1 MDKKWIDEAVEQY
14 MSEDGDCDYEWHN
27 ISDLLNKS
35 KDVTVEDLRKLTVWE
50 DSRVLASLI
59 SHPACDIQLIQDL
72 NVKEVDAMHDIH
84 TAILF
89 SPLCTP
95 ELRSYILST
104 DQKFW
109 SHLPQDEIKRRKK
122 VLEQAYKDNPE
133 DVIVR
138 RALGWIKSKE
148 GNRKE
153 ALAIW
158 GVSEPS
164 SKYMTEGLW
173 KYEKPSPKKF
183 KTPKGMDLFELS
195 QNPAVNPWLLY
206 QFSFLNS
213 DYYESFVASNPSS
226 PLFILEYYAQSCL
239 EESMSSLVFSNPA
252 LPSHL
257 FRYGFSKRLYE
268 HQFGI
273 VLGELAANVAI
284 PNELI
289 KHLAKHKDP
298 EVYRALANNPVFLG
312 NTVLSKAETE
322 KVIQKAAA
330 SY

>member
-1 MDKKWIDEAVEQY
+1 MDKAWIDEAVEQY
-14 MSEDGDCDYEWHN
+14 MSEDGDCDYEWDT
-27 ISDLLNKS
+27 ISELLNKS

-59 SHPACDIQLIQDL
+59 SHPACDIQLVQDL

-109 SHLPQDEIKRRKK
+109 SHLPQDEIERRKK
-122 VLEQAYKDNPE
+122 VLEQAYKDDPE

-148 GNRKE
+148 GNRKD

-173 KYEKPSPKKF
+173 KYEQPRPKKF
-183 KTPKGMDLFELS
+183 KTPKGMDLDELT

-213 DYYESFVASNPSS
+213 DYYESFVAQ
-226 PLFILEYYAQSCL
+226 ACL

-322 KVIQKAAA
+322 KVIKKAEA

>member
-14 MSEDGDCDYEWHN
+14 MSEDGDCDYDWDT
-27 ISDLLNKS
+27 ISDLLSKS

-59 SHPACDIQLIQDL
+59 SHPACDIQLVQDL

-109 SHLPQDEIKRRKK
+109 SHLPQDEIERRKK
-122 VLEQAYKDNPE
+122 VLEQAYKDDPE

-153 ALAIW
+153 SLAIW

-173 KYEKPSPKKF
+173 EYEKPSPKKF
-183 KTPKGMDLFELS
+183 KTPKGMDLDELT

-226 PLFILEYYAQSCL
+226 PLLILEYYAQACL

-322 KVIQKAAA
+322 KVIKKAEA